1 MLFDACVTIDK
12 GGRGGTGCGC
22 EGLAWERA
30 YMSNGE
36 FSISAKAKNLF
47 LSLAE
52 SIVQTLNVTSCY
64 VCWGDQH
71 GRPLA
76 LGSKGA
82 EPMGAF

>member
-1 MLFDACVTIDK
+1 ME
-12 GGRGGTGCGC
+12 GTLTLDSDTH
-22 EGLAWERA
+22 ESSSFQVFQSFYKE
-30 YMSNGE
+30 MTSE

-52 SIVQTLNVTSCY
+52 SIAQTPNVTSCY
-64 VCWGDQH
+64 VWGWGGGKH

-82 EPMGAF
+82 EPTGDF